1 MNFVN
6 EFDLFV
12 QLYRSLDKAMLSLEE
27 VIQDKWKLS
36 FREYRILKMLEQ
48 EGSINMKRLAKELG
62 LYPSMATNLVDD
74 LEKKKLA
81 QRQFSTSDR
90 RSVNIKI
97 LAGGK
102 KMLKNVE
109 DYCISHLREEGKL
122 NLKHFEN
129 VVERIAGFQ
138 VQVEKGG

>member
-27 VIQDKWKLS
+27 VIQDKWKIS

-102 KMLKNVE
+102 KMLQSVE
-109 DYCISHLREEGKL
+109 TYCTAHLRDEGKL

-129 VVERIAGFQ
+129 VIERIAGFQ